1 MRFYEMN
8 SLVASERFFSKAGHE
23 IRVRRVKANDTRHLV
38 DIFEH
43 MSSESRYQR
52 YNQTL
57 DNVEPERVWEEA
69 TKIACAEKDKNRCL
83 IAFTDLPEGM
93 EIAVGAAR
101 LVETGPGIA
110 EVAISLRDD
119 FQNIGIG
126 RQLMRLLAFEARDA
140 GYRTLTASI
149 RNDNPAIWKVF
160 NSLPFEVIRVPEG
173 SYSEV
178 TIKLVNNQ

>member
-1 MRFYEMN
+1 MN
-8 SLVASERFFSKAGHE
+8 NLQINERFFSKEGHE
-23 IRVRRVKANDTRHLV
+23 IRVRRLEADDTRHLV

-43 MSSESRYQR
+43 MSSDSRYKR
-52 YNQTL
+52 YNQSL
-57 DNVEPERVWEEA
+57 DDVEPARVWEEA

-83 IAFTDLPEGM
+83 IAFTELTEGM
-93 EIAVGAAR
+93 EIPVGAAR
-101 LVETGPGIA
+101 LVQTDPGIA

-126 RQLMRLLAFEARDA
+126 GELMRLLAFEARDA

-160 NSLPFEVIRVPEG
+160 NSLPFEVSRVPDG
-173 SYSEV
+173 SFSEV
-178 TIKLVNNQ
+178 TIKLVSD

>member
-1 MRFYEMN
+1 MN
-8 SLVASERFFSKAGHE
+8 KTETNERFFSKEGHD
-23 IRVRRVKANDTRHLV
+23 IRVRRVEAADTRHLV

-43 MSSESRYQR
+43 MSSESRYLR
-52 YNQTL
+52 YNQSL
-57 DNVEPERVWEEA
+57 DDVEPARVWEEA
-69 TKIACAEKDKNRCL
+69 TKIACADRDKNHCL
-83 IAFTDLPEGM
+83 IAFTDLPDGTS
-93 EIAVGAAR
+93 IPVGAAR
-101 LVETGPGIA
+101 LVETDPGIA

-160 NSLPFEVIRVPEG
+160 NKLPFEVIRAPEG
-173 SYSEV
+173 SFSEV
-178 TIKLVNNQ
+178 TIKLDNSQ